1 MQQITFICGPTA
13 SGKSALALELAQKT
27 GAIIINGDAMQ
38 VYRQLPIITAS
49 PSELDKSL
57 VKHYLYNHIDI
68 DQHYSVAKY
77 IAQVLDVVKDHNK
90 DYSNVPIIIVGGSGM
105 YINSLIYGM
114 HKIPDV
120 SYQIRSYVNGE
131 IEQFGI
137 AVVYEKLQKLDPM
150 YAAKLK
156 PADTKRIARG
166 YEVFL
171 QTGCSI
177 ATFYSDE
184 NLYQPLQGFDIK
196 IMLLDPERTLSY
208 QACDARFD
216 LLVKSGIIDEAQ
228 KLLPMWDDFQTSA
241 KKALG
246 LAQIID
252 YLKGYMSL
260 QDAVS
265 SAKTATRNFAKRQVT
280 WFKHQLKSPQI
291 ISCSIKSVHQW

>member
-49 PSELDKSL
+49 PSQLDKQV
-57 VKHYLYNHIDI
+57 VKHYLYNHIDV

-77 IAQVLDVVKDHNK
+77 ITQVLEVIK
-90 DYSNVPIIIVGGSGM
+90 DYSKVPIIIVGGSGL
-105 YINSLIYGM
+105 YINSLIYGI

-120 SYQIRSYVNGE
+120 SSQIRSKVTQE
-131 IEQFGI
+131 IQNYGI
-137 AVVYEKLQKLDPM
+137 AFIYQKLEKLDPL

-171 QTGCSI
+171 QTGSSI
-177 ATFYSDE
+177 TTFYSDE
-184 NLYQPLQGFDIK
+184 NLYQPLRGFDVK
-196 IMLLDPERTLSY
+196 LMLLDPQRELLY
-208 QACDARFD
+208 QACDTRFD
-216 LLVKSGIIDEAQ
+216 LLIKQGLIDEAQ
-228 KLLPMWDDFQTSA
+228 KLLPTWGDFQTSA

-246 LAQIID
+246 LEQIIA
-252 YLKGYMSL
+252 YLNNQMSL
-260 QDAVS
+260 EGAIS

-280 WFKHQLKSPQI
+280 WFRHQLKSPEI
-291 ISCSIKSVHQW
+291 ITKINNQ

>member
-27 GAIIINGDAMQ
+27 GALIINGDAMQ

-49 PSELDKSL
+49 PSELEKAL
-57 VKHYLYNHIDI
+57 VKHYLYNHIDV

-77 IAQVLDVVKDHNK
+77 ITQVLEVIKDHNNA
-90 DYSNVPIIIVGGSGM
+90 SIIIVGGSGL

-120 SYQIRSYVNGE
+120 SSQIRGHVSGE
-131 IEQFGI
+131 IDRFGI
-137 AVVYEKLQKLDPM
+137 AAVYEKLQKLDPL
-150 YAAKLK
+150 YASKLK
-156 PADTKRIARG
+156 SADTKRIARG

-171 QTGCSI
+171 QTGRSI

-184 NLYQPLQGFDIK
+184 NLYQPLLGFDIK
-196 IMLLDPERTLSY
+196 VMLLDPQRTLLY

-216 LLVKSGIIDEAQ
+216 LLLKQGIIDEAQ
-228 KLLPMWDDFQTSA
+228 KLVPIWNDFQTSA

-246 LAQIID
+246 LEQIIA
-252 YLKGYMSL
+252 YLNGHMSL
-260 QDAVS
+260 EDAIY
-265 SAKTATRNFAKRQVT
+265 SAKAATRNFAKRQVT
-280 WFKHQLKSPQI
+280 WFRHQLKSPEI
-291 ISCSIKSVHQW
+291 ISKINNQYIQHSK